1 LIEKFSKNSEK
12 KNMKIWAKKSYPI
25 KNEKIKSLHLAL
37 IRAYK
42 STESNKIQ
50 IGYNKNPISYKNI
63 IIF

>member
-1 LIEKFSKNSEK
+1 MEKFSKNSE

-25 KNEKIKSLHLAL
+25 KNENIKSLHLAL

-42 STESNKIQ
+42 SNESNKIQ

>member
-1 LIEKFSKNSEK
+1 
-12 KNMKIWAKKSYPI
+12 MKIWAKKSYPI

-42 STESNKIQ
+42 SNESNKNQ